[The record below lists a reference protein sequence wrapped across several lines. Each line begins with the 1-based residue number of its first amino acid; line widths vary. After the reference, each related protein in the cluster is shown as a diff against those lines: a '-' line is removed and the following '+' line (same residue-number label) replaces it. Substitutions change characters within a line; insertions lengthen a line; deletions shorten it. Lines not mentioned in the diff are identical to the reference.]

1 MKALHFA
8 FAAAMI
14 TFCMSADVLVTV
26 DAVDE
31 VGPIKIMNAVNNG
44 PSKARADQSR
54 GNFADYKA
62 LRIPYARTHDSIT
75 QATSN
80 GHTVDISAVFPN
92 FDADENDP
100 KNYDFAYTDKF
111 LETIIAAGTKPFFRL
126 GQTIENG
133 IKKYH
138 VFPPKDF
145 AKWARICEHV
155 IRHCNEGW
163 CDGHE
168 WGIKYWEIW
177 NEPDAELDEN
187 RHRSC
192 QWQGTKAQFFELYKV
207 AAQHLKKCFPQ
218 LKIGG
223 PALGWRQDWTDEF
236 LAYQR
241 AAGTEIDFFSWHD
254 YNRRPDRV
262 GRRKARAFRE
272 LLDKHGYT
280 KTESILNEWNYVK
293 NWTTDFPYS
302 ARAISQAKGG
312 AYAAAFMSIC
322 QNEPIDML
330 MYYDAR
336 PGTIFNGLFD
346 LYTFAP
352 RPAYY
357 ALFSWADLR
366 DLGTQVKAKVELP
379 DREAVIAKALEES
392 QWVVPPLAYESKY
405 IITNEVVTA
414 VAAKGRD
421 GNLGILVTRF
431 TDDDNI
437 TAPEMVTV
445 KLAKGGFFGRVRAY
459 VTDGVR
465 LHSPVH
471 LTPDHTG
478 AVSFG
483 LAPNAFAYVEARTA
497 PMAVALTFDDAV
509 KDHLLVAAPELEK
522 RGWRGIFCIV
532 PKWIGQNGRKLT
544 WDDVR
549 ELKRRGHEIASHTFS
564 HADLGKLARE
574 GKLDEV
580 RREIADARDAIAKE
594 IGEEPKVLC
603 IPFGSIEPDVYR
615 IAKEERQIV
624 LPVKRHNFGRGTKVG
639 TEWGVKAYIY
649 ACFANGAGYCD
660 ILSHGIRASGG
671 GWEPFATEDDF
682 IRHLDDIASFGD
694 SLRIVIGD
702 AAHSAMRP

>member
-1 MKALHFA
+1 MIKRVRVKTALFGA
-8 FAAAMI
+8 LVAAVA
-14 TFCMSADVLVTV
+14 SADVLVTV
-26 DAVDE
+26 DPADV
-31 VGPIKIMNAVNNG
+31 VGPVKIMNAVNNG

-62 LRIPYARTHDSIT
+62 LRIPYARTHDSIN

-111 LETIIAAGTKPFFRL
+111 LGTIIAAGTKPFFRL

-138 VFPPKDF
+138 VYPPKDF

-163 CDGHE
+163 CEGHE
-168 WGIKYWEIW
+168 WGIEYWEIW

-187 RHRSC
+187 RHNSC
-192 QWQGTKAQFFELYKV
+192 QWQGTKAQFFELYKI
-207 AAQHLKKCFPQ
+207 AAQHLKKCFPK

-223 PALGWRQDWTDEF
+223 PALGWRPDWTDEF
-236 LAYQR
+236 LAYQK

-262 GRRKARAFRE
+262 IRGKAYRFRA

-302 ARAISQAKGG
+302 ARAISSVKGG
-312 AYAAAFMSIC
+312 AYAAAYMSLC
-322 QNEPIDML
+322 QDAPVDML

-346 LYTFAP
+346 YYTYAP

-366 DLGTQVKAKVELP
+366 DLGTQVKAAVEFP
-379 DREAVIAKALEES
+379 DRNEVIAKAVEES
-392 QWVVPPLAYESKY
+392 QWEYPPLEYESKA

-414 VAAKGRD
+414 VAAKGGD
-421 GNLGILVTRF
+421 GRLGILVTRF

-437 TAPEMVTV
+437 TAPEKVSV
-445 KLAKGGFFGRVRAY
+445 RISNGVFAGRVRAY
-459 VTDGVR
+459 VTDDMR
-465 LHSPVH
+465 LHSSIH
-471 LTPDHTG
+471 LFVDNAG
-478 AVSFG
+478 GVSFG
-483 LAPNAFAYVEARTA
+483 LAPNAFAYIEAKAA
-497 PMAVALTFDDAV
+497 PMDAV
-509 KDHLLVAAPELEK
+509 NA
-522 RGWRGIFCIV
+522 
-532 PKWIGQNGRKLT
+532 
-544 WDDVR
+544 
-549 ELKRRGHEIASHTFS
+549 
-564 HADLGKLARE
+564 
-574 GKLDEV
+574 
-580 RREIADARDAIAKE
+580 
-594 IGEEPKVLC
+594 
-603 IPFGSIEPDVYR
+603 
-615 IAKEERQIV
+615 
-624 LPVKRHNFGRGTKVG
+624 
-639 TEWGVKAYIY
+639 
-649 ACFANGAGYCD
+649 
-660 ILSHGIRASGG
+660 
-671 GWEPFATEDDF
+671 
-682 IRHLDDIASFGD
+682 
-694 SLRIVIGD
+694 LR
-702 AAHSAMRP
+702 

>member
-1 MKALHFA
+1 MKFRIV
-8 FAAAMI
+8 AMAI
-14 TFCMSADVLVTV
+14 LAVPVASAEILVTV
-26 DAVDE
+26 DAADE
-31 VGPIKIMNAVNNG
+31 VGPIKVMNAVNNG

-54 GNFADYKA
+54 GNFAEYKA
-62 LRIPYARTHDSIT
+62 LRVPYARTHDSRN
-75 QATSN
+75 QATSG

-100 KNYDFAYTDKF
+100 KSYDFAYTDKF

-168 WGIKYWEIW
+168 WGIEYWEIW

-192 QWQGTKAQFFELYKV
+192 QWQGTKAQFFEFYKV
-207 AAQHLKKCFPQ
+207 AAQHLKKCFPK
-218 LKIGG
+218 LRIGG

-262 GRRKARAFRE
+262 RRFKSRQFRE

-302 ARAISQAKGG
+302 ASAISQAKGG

-322 QNEPIDML
+322 QDEPIDML

-336 PGTIFNGLFD
+336 PATVFNGLFD
-346 LYTFAP
+346 YYTYAP

-366 DLGTQVKAKVELP
+366 ELGTQVRAKVEFP
-379 DREAVIAKALEES
+379 DRAEVLAKAEEES
-392 QWVVPPLAYESKY
+392 RWEFPPLAYESKY

-414 VAAKGRD
+414 TAAKGRD
-421 GNLGILVTRF
+421 GGLGVLVTRF
-431 TDDDNI
+431 VDDDNV
-437 TAPEMVTV
+437 TAPEKVSLR
-445 KLAKGGFFGRVRAY
+445 LACGGGFGGRVRAY

-465 LHSPVH
+465 LHSPIH
-471 LTPDHTG
+471 LTPDHKDT
-478 AVSFG
+478 VSFN
-483 LAPNAFAYVEARTA
+483 LAPNAFAYVETK
-497 PMAVALTFDDAV
+497 VALRNNADDC
-509 KDHLLVAAPELEK
+509 AP
-522 RGWRGIFCIV
+522 
-532 PKWIGQNGRKLT
+532 
-544 WDDVR
+544 
-549 ELKRRGHEIASHTFS
+549 
-564 HADLGKLARE
+564 
-574 GKLDEV
+574 
-580 RREIADARDAIAKE
+580 
-594 IGEEPKVLC
+594 
-603 IPFGSIEPDVYR
+603 
-615 IAKEERQIV
+615 
-624 LPVKRHNFGRGTKVG
+624 
-639 TEWGVKAYIY
+639 
-649 ACFANGAGYCD
+649 
-660 ILSHGIRASGG
+660 
-671 GWEPFATEDDF
+671 
-682 IRHLDDIASFGD
+682 
-694 SLRIVIGD
+694 
-702 AAHSAMRP
+702 